1 VRAPRGSRAV
11 PCRADAASDL
21 RAVRACRSDVEH
33 LARRLAFGRARAH
46 LTRYAER
53 VNLDAGT
60 LVAGFL
66 VSGVG
71 FVFFSYGRKMG
82 RPPHVITGLV
92 LMIFPYFIPGVLLMF
107 GIGALI
113 CALLYLATRAGY

>member
-1 VRAPRGSRAV
+1 M
-11 PCRADAASDL
+11 
-21 RAVRACRSDVEH
+21 
-33 LARRLAFGRARAH
+33 
-46 LTRYAER
+46 
-53 VNLDAGT
+53 NLDAGT